1 VLRLLNI
8 SFGVVLLTLVTSFSG
23 CGPKAPEKD
32 KATLDQEAKELDKTV
47 KDGES
52 GL

>member
-1 VLRLLNI
+1 MLRLLTLFCGI
-8 SFGVVLLTLVTSFSG
+8 VLLTCISSISG
-23 CGPKAPEKD
+23 CGPKTPEKD
-32 KATLDQEAKELDKTV
+32 QATLDKEAKELDKKV

>member
-1 VLRLLNI
+1 MRLIDL
-8 SFGVVLLTLVTSFSG
+8 SFGVVLLTFATSFAG
-23 CGPKAPEKD
+23 CGPKTPEKD
-32 KATLDQEAKELDKTV
+32 EATLKKEAKELDKKV